1 MPKTDFF
8 YRCRKS
14 YVLPHILFWFISISI
29 FIVILFYT
37 RGFQIGDIDLNTAIS
52 FIITILLLAL
62 SVYINL
68 LWLIPVFFK
77 RRRYIV
83 FYLLEAANILLFI
96 ILNFIISTFFE
107 AEEHPH
113 FLTEFI
119 AEFILVSVFLLV
131 SSLLQFTR
139 DSIAL
144 QDAELKINEIQKQ
157 KIEAE
162 LKALKAQVNPHFFFN
177 TLNSLYSL
185 SLDKSDKAPELIL
198 TLSELMR
205 YVIYETGENFVSFSR
220 QLEFIQNYIYL
231 EKIRLGDICKVTLNI
246 MGNYTDQK
254 TAPLIFIPFIE
265 NAFKHVTKQIEKAPY
280 IFIEFDV
287 RDSKQIRFK
296 VQNNKEDD
304 NPTQGGEGIGLI
316 NVKKRLELLYP
327 GKYNLTIKDAGDLYL
342 VNLII
347 EL

>member
-1 MPKTDFF
+1 
-8 YRCRKS
+8 
-14 YVLPHILFWFISISI
+14 
-29 FIVILFYT
+29 
-37 RGFQIGDIDLNTAIS
+37 
-52 FIITILLLAL
+52 
-62 SVYINL
+62 
-68 LWLIPVFFK
+68 
-77 RRRYIV
+77 
-83 FYLLEAANILLFI
+83 
-96 ILNFIISTFFE
+96 
-107 AEEHPH
+107 
-113 FLTEFI
+113 
-119 AEFILVSVFLLV
+119 
-131 SSLLQFTR
+131 
-139 DSIAL
+139 
-144 QDAELKINEIQKQ
+144 
-157 KIEAE
+157 
-162 LKALKAQVNPHFFFN
+162 
-177 TLNSLYSL
+177 
-185 SLDKSDKAPELIL
+185 
-198 TLSELMR
+198 
-205 YVIYETGENFVSFSR
+205 
-220 QLEFIQNYIYL
+220 
-231 EKIRLGDICKVTLNI
+231 